1 MRDPYALMGML
12 AILPL
17 LEAID
22 ALVCFAQS
30 RNVFICDFIA
40 ALERCRGQLFTLYG
54 NESTKFKRDDF
65 HSFNMLLQLNHE
77 SILLKWDANL
87 NLPEEQL
94 VFVFGDHE
102 VPAMHKGRFV
112 TREIFSDLVRDIK
125 IQCSSALFKPLPV
138 LGLLSCLF
146 YFYFIFCWWRL
157 FSVPGSTWTA
167 LRGLQSESRSSEFI
181 LFLFILAYLVS
192 VFGPLSTGS
201 DLGHSSLAVLFFFS
215 FFLFFFF

>member
-1 MRDPYALMGML
+1 MQVVLDHMRDPYALMGML

-40 ALERCRGQLFTLYG
+40 ALERCPGQLFTLYG

-77 SILLKWDANL
+77 SIMLKWDANL
-87 NLPEEQL
+87 NMPEEQL

-102 VPAMHKGRFV
+102 VLAMHKGRFV
-112 TREIFSDLVRDIK
+112 TREIFADLVRDIK
-125 IQCSSALFKPLPV
+125 IQCSDAFFKPLPV
-138 LGLLSCLF
+138 LSPLSSLSLICIFFPFCGIYFVSSGPLGLLFVAHSL
-146 YFYFIFCWWRL
+146 
-157 FSVPGSTWTA
+157 SPVP
-167 LRGLQSESRSSEFI
+167 LN
-181 LFLFILAYLVS
+181 
-192 VFGPLSTGS
+192 
-201 DLGHSSLAVLFFFS
+201 
-215 FFLFFFF
+215 

>member
-1 MRDPYALMGML
+1 MWLAKFLLRCTMQAVLDRMRDPYALMGML

-94 VFVFGDHE
+94 VFVFGDHA

-112 TREIFSDLVRDIK
+112 TREIFADLVQDIK
-125 IQCSSALFKPLPV
+125 IQCSGALFKPLPV
-138 LGLLSCLF
+138 LGRLSC
-146 YFYFIFCWWRL
+146 
-157 FSVPGSTWTA
+157 V
-167 LRGLQSESRSSEFI
+167 
-181 LFLFILAYLVS
+181 
-192 VFGPLSTGS
+192 
-201 DLGHSSLAVLFFFS
+201 
-215 FFLFFFF
+215 